1 MDAIADVVP
10 DELVLDLVIR
20 RFAPD
25 PPQQERADW
34 IIAENGI
41 KEADYLICVPD
52 EFPLYCREK
61 NGVVEILDCLTNTH
75 RLVSHSHVERH
86 E

>member
-61 NGVVEILDCLTNTH
+61 MESLRSSTASRILIDL
-75 RLVSHSHVERH
+75 LVIVT
-86 E
+86 